1 MKKEATPPPRPAIR
15 LFATC
20 PPSSAHA
27 EGYPERVSE
36 VARWSEE
43 AGCEGI
49 LVYADNS
56 LVDPWLVSQLIV
68 QATEHLSP
76 LVAVQPVYM
85 HPYSVAKMV
94 TSLARLHRRPVH
106 LNLVSGGFRNDLLA
120 LGDETPHDR
129 RYDRLT
135 EYAEIVQGLL
145 DGGKP
150 VSLDGDFYRVEGLRL
165 APPLPEELRG
175 DVFVSGSSEAG
186 MGAAKRLDAL
196 AVKYPRPAEEETEDA
211 GAFRDDRDDGVR
223 KGVRVGVIARDDEA
237 EAWRVAH
244 ERFPGDRRGQLTHQL
259 AMKVSDSVWHEQ
271 LSKSAETA
279 REEGTSPYW
288 LFPFE
293 NYKTMCPYLVGSY
306 RRVGEELGRYAALG
320 AGTFILDVPPD
331 DEELH
336 HTRAAFEAAGTQVS
350 SEAA

>member
-1 MKKEATPPPRPAIR
+1 MNEPTPAPPRPPVR

-20 PPSSAHA
+20 PPSSAHP
-27 EGYPERVSE
+27 EGYEERVAE

-56 LVDPWLVSQLIV
+56 LLDPWLVSQLIL
-68 QATEHLSP
+68 QATTGPLSP

-94 TSLARLHRRPVH
+94 ASFASLHRRPVH

-120 LGDETPHDR
+120 LGDATPHDR

-135 EYAEIVQGLL
+135 EYARIVQGLL
-145 DGGKP
+145 AGQGP
-150 VSLDGDFYRVEGLRL
+150 VSLDGDFYRVNGLRL
-165 APPLPEELRG
+165 APALPEELRG
-175 DVFVSGSSEAG
+175 EVFVSGSSEAG
-186 MGAAKRLDAL
+186 MGAARALGAL
-196 AVKYPRPAEEETEDA
+196 AVKYPRPAQEEKADGHGFE
-211 GAFRDDRDDGVR
+211 DDGVPR
-223 KGVRVGVIARDDEA
+223 GVRVGVIAREDGE

-259 AMKVSDSVWHEQ
+259 AMKVSDSVWHRQ
-271 LSKSAETA
+271 LSRTAETA
-279 REEGTSPYW
+279 EEGTPYW

-306 RRVGEELGRYAALG
+306 RRVGEELGRYVALG
-320 AGTFILDVPPD
+320 VRTFILDVPPD
-331 DEELH
+331 GEELG
-336 HTRAAFEAAGTQVS
+336 HTRAAFETAG
-350 SEAA
+350 SELAPEALAS